1 MGSPSTVD
9 SAEEQPVIMPTQP
22 SSAPDD
28 SASSAR
34 PRTPN
39 PSPASWATL
48 SLQQEPLGD
57 RVAHELRVLIVSGAL
72 APGTHLV
79 EGPLADQ
86 FDVSRGPVRDAL
98 RRLEAEGLV
107 ESRRRGV
114 FVKGLSAEDVDEL
127 YSLRETLEAMALRL
141 TMRRTAEADWS
152 VAERCVAEM
161 RQAAD
166 AADAREFARADL
178 EFHSQ
183 FYVLS
188 GHRRLTAVWE
198 QYRPTFAVM
207 LGVTNA
213 QDRDLHPSAQAH
225 ADLLTAIREGS
236 AAQTELLLSEHLLGS
251 CNRLREA
258 MGQAARQHAAGTHP

>member
-1 MGSPSTVD
+1 
-9 SAEEQPVIMPTQP
+9 MPTPP
-22 SSAPDD
+22 SLSPDG

-34 PRTPN
+34 PATPN
-39 PSPASWATL
+39 PSSASWAAS

-57 RVAHELRVLIVSGAL
+57 RVAHELRVLIVSGTL

-79 EGPLADQ
+79 EGPLAEQ

-98 RRLEAEGLV
+98 RQLEAEGLV

-141 TMRRTAEADWS
+141 TMRRATEADWG

-161 RQAAD
+161 RRTAD
-166 AADAREFARADL
+166 VAEPREFARADL

-183 FYVLS
+183 FYALS

-213 QDRDLHPSAQAH
+213 QDRDLHPSAEAH
-225 ADLLTAIREGS
+225 ADLLAAIREGDT
-236 AAQTELLLSEHLLGS
+236 ARTESLLSEHLLGS
-251 CNRLREA
+251 CDRLREA
-258 MGQAARQHAAGTHP
+258 MGRAARQHAAGTR

>member
-1 MGSPSTVD
+1 MPQSPSP
-9 SAEEQPVIMPTQP
+9 SAAAAQQPG
-22 SSAPDD
+22 
-28 SASSAR
+28 
-34 PRTPN
+34 TPN
-39 PSPASWATL
+39 PSSASWAP
-48 SLQQEPLGD
+48 SPLQQEPLGD
-57 RVAHELRVLIVSGAL
+57 RVAHELRVLIVSGTV

-79 EGPLADQ
+79 EGALAEQ

-98 RRLEAEGLV
+98 RHLEAEGLV

-141 TMRRTAEADWS
+141 IMRRAAEADWS

-161 RQAAD
+161 RRAAD

-183 FYVLS
+183 FYVLC

-213 QDRDLHPSAQAH
+213 QDRDLHPSAEAH
-225 ADLLTAIREGS
+225 VQLLAAIRSGS
-236 AAQTELLLSEHLLGS
+236 AAETESLLSEHLLGS

-258 MGQAARQHAAGTHP
+258 MSQAARQHATGGR